1 MKKTTLLTF
10 LLIGC
15 IGYLDAQS
23 KKQDFDNQNG
33 DNWSYTTNIPFY
45 SKNNDTD
52 IWGPKGSNNR
62 IESAFN
68 GPTFLAGRDLD
79 NPYSE
84 SVTGT
89 ASPEHI
95 LTFDPVYLGGAGADI
110 SFRVHYVGLDKGD
123 YIYYQIAYD
132 NGSDWT
138 TYDYMEDIFRT
149 TQTGDFNSRGWQEF
163 KHTVLTGHDFVR
175 MRLVIYQN
183 GNAYLGFDDF
193 ELRMLAL
200 STNDKLIDGFTYNP
214 NPTKGALRIKAN
226 SILDNVEVYNILGKK
241 LMSYNT
247 SSTEVNL
254 DLSNLSNGIYLL
266 KAISGKASQTAR
278 IIKQ

>member
-1 MKKTTLLTF
+1 MKKTTFFILLF
-10 LLIGC
+10 ASAYCLS
-15 IGYLDAQS
+15 AQT
-23 KKQDFDNQNG
+23 KKQDFDDQG
-33 DNWSYTTNIPFY
+33 QDNWTYSTNIPFY

-52 IWGPKGSNNR
+52 IWGKKSSNSR
-62 IESAFN
+62 IEGAFH

-132 NGSDWT
+132 NGSDWS

-149 TQTGDFNSRGWQEF
+149 TQTGDFNSKGWQEF
-163 KHTVLTGHDFVR
+163 KYTVPTGHDYVR

-193 ELRMLAL
+193 ELQMQAL
-200 STNDKLIDGFTYNP
+200 SVNDKSIDGFAFGP
-214 NPTKGALRIKAN
+214 NPTKGSLRIKAN
-226 SILDNVEVYNILGKK
+226 STLNGVEVYNILGRK
-241 LMSYNT
+241 LFSSKE
-247 SSTEVNL
+247 SSTEINL
-254 DLSNLSNGIYLL
+254 DLSNYANGMYLI
-266 KAISGKASQTAR
+266 KVVSGEASQTAR
-278 IIKQ
+278 VIKQ

>member
-1 MKKTTLLTF
+1 MKKTTLLS
-10 LLIGC
+10 LLIALSTF
-15 IGYLDAQS
+15 YLGAQTI
-23 KKQDFDNQNG
+23 KQDFDDESQ
-33 DNWSYTTNIPFY
+33 DNWNYSTNIPFY

-52 IWGPKGSNNR
+52 IWGKKGSNSR
-62 IESAFN
+62 IEGAFH

-95 LTFDPVYLGGAGADI
+95 ITFDPVYLGGSGAEI

-123 YIYYQIAYD
+123 YIYYQVAYD
-132 NGSDWT
+132 NGSDWS

-149 TQTGDFNSRGWQEF
+149 TQTGDFNSRGWD
-163 KHTVLTGHDFVR
+163 KYSYTVPSGHDYVR

-193 ELRMLAL
+193 ELQIQTLTV
-200 STNDKLIDGFTYNP
+200 SDKLIDGFTFGP
-214 NPTKGALRIKAN
+214 NPTKGALRLKAN
-226 SILDNVEVYNILGKK
+226 STIESVRVYSVLGKE
-241 LMSYNT
+241 LMKVNGT
-247 SSTEVNL
+247 SEELTL
-254 DLSNLSNGIYLL
+254 DFSNLASGLYLV
-266 KAISGKASQTAR
+266 KSESGDTSQTVR